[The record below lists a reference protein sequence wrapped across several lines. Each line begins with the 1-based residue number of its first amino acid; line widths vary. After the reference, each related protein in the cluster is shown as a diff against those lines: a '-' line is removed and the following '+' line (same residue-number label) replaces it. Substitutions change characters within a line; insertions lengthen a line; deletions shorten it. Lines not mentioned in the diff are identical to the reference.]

1 MEETPYARRAH
12 VARIPRFRHVGSAL
26 LVSILLALNLALVA
40 SALLLD
46 FLTPGFLLPV
56 ERPATTLVVAPCLLS
71 LASSAVGSLVAS
83 RFPRNPV
90 GWILCGIGLV
100 YGARRLAVAYADYA
114 LLAHPRLPLGELAA
128 WASTWT
134 RFSVLIAL
142 GTLLAL
148 LFPDGRL
155 PSPRWRPVVL
165 ATGCGALL
173 IAIGDAIRVGPLPT
187 YYYVVNPFGI
197 GVPADGIFPA
207 ASFAEVS
214 TIAGGALLS
223 VSCFA
228 SIAALALRLRLAYGP
243 ERRHL
248 EWFAFAAVPAQLL
261 SAVILLNWSIERY
274 GLLFFGSTLSPVL
287 WIAEITGWF
296 VEADQTAGTIIALGL
311 DADLEFLGIFAL
323 LMVPVCVYVAIHN
336 HGLYGITGTALL
348 AAPRWVRALLGG
360 AIVGALPFAFVYLA
374 VYLYVIF
381 YPLGGRG
388 QQDEEQLERVV
399 GFVGGWGAH
408 AFFFAAAILMAFQ
421 IARKV
426 DDNVVLLGLFTGL
439 IAAFA
444 NQAITSLINPP
455 VTPVGFI
462 GYTLLG
468 LAGGYFGSLAG
479 RSTLSGGVY
488 RVSRQIGKA
497 KDASAVAGAIGE
509 NLGGPGVDGVALWRI
524 AGPEDQAT
532 SVDAGSDRLQYTLWG
547 SWRTNGQEDWPS
559 GLDPGE
565 EGAAVVVAPGEQ
577 SWAAVQR
584 PALTPGKKISWE
596 HLGIGSAILV
606 PLGVTG
612 ETWKGLMMVTFRKRL
627 RFSRRTVRAYLTV
640 ASQAALALENLR
652 LVEEALRAGRQGGI
666 LLERQR
672 LAREIHDTLA
682 QGFTGVITNLTAAE
696 LTSGP
701 RVVDATYAQYIN
713 DAKRIARDSLA
724 ETRRLVWAL
733 RPQALDRYSL
743 PEAVER
749 LVEAWAE
756 QTGVDATVATNGVQH
771 ELLPEAEAALIRAA
785 QEALTNV
792 HKHAR
797 ASMVNVTLTYM
808 KDRVVIDVL
817 DDGDGFEPTA
827 VTTTVGAQDE
837 GGFGL
842 TAMRERVEQLGGKL
856 IVESAPG
863 EGTTIVVELRVSDG
877 LGALEEIR

>member
-1 MEETPYARRAH
+1 M
-12 VARIPRFRHVGSAL
+12 F
-26 LVSILLALNLALVA
+26 
-40 SALLLD
+40 
-46 FLTPGFLLPV
+46 
-56 ERPATTLVVAPCLLS
+56 
-71 LASSAVGSLVAS
+71 
-83 RFPRNPV
+83 
-90 GWILCGIGLV
+90 
-100 YGARRLAVAYADYA
+100 
-114 LLAHPRLPLGELAA
+114 
-128 WASTWT
+128 
-134 RFSVLIAL
+134 IAL

-197 GVPADGIFPA
+197 GGPADRIFPA

-214 TIAGGALLS
+214 TIAGGVLLS

-261 SAVILLNWSIERY
+261 SVVILLNWSIERY
-274 GLLFFGSTLSPVL
+274 ALLFLGSTQSPVL
-287 WIAEITGWF
+287 WIAEFTGWF
-296 VEADQTAGTIIALGL
+296 IEADQMAGTIIELGL
-311 DADLEFLGIFAL
+311 DAKLEFLGVCAL
-323 LMVPVCVYVAIHN
+323 LMAPVCVYVAIHN
-336 HGLYGITGTALL
+336 HGLYSITAAAPL
-348 AAPRWVRALLGG
+348 AAPRWLRALLGG
-360 AIVGALPFAFVYLA
+360 TIAGALPFAFVYLA

-388 QQDEEQLERVV
+388 EQLGQVV
-399 GFVGGWGAH
+399 DFVSGWGAW
-408 AFFFAAAILMAFQ
+408 AFFFAATILMAFQ
-421 IARKV
+421 IVRKA

-439 IAAFA
+439 IAAFVD
-444 NQAITSLINPP
+444 QAITSFIDPP
-455 VTPVGFI
+455 VTPGGFI

-468 LAGGYFGSLAG
+468 LAGGYFGGLAG

-488 RVSRQIGKA
+488 RVSRQIGKE

-524 AGPEDQAT
+524 ADPEDEAT
-532 SVDAGSDRLQYTLWG
+532 PVDSGSDRLQYTLWG

-565 EGAAVVVAPGEQ
+565 EGAAMVVATGEQ
-577 SWAAVQR
+577 TWAAVQR
-584 PALTPGKKISWE
+584 PALPPGKKISWE

-640 ASQAALALENLR
+640 ASQASLVLENLR
-652 LVEEALRAGRQGGI
+652 LVEEARRAGLQGGI
-666 LLERQR
+666 LVERQR
-672 LAREIHDTLA
+672 LARDIHDTLA

-701 RVVDATYAQYIN
+701 RVVDASYAQYIN

-743 PEAVER
+743 PEAVDR

-756 QTGVDATVATNGVQH
+756 QTGVDATVATNGVQR
-771 ELLPEAEAALIRAA
+771 ELLPEAEAALLRAA

-808 KDRVVIDVL
+808 NDRVVIDVL
-817 DDGDGFEPTA
+817 DDGDGFDPTA

-863 EGTTIVVELRVSDG
+863 EGTAIVVELRVSDG
-877 LGALEEIR
+877 PGALEEIR

>member
-1 MEETPYARRAH
+1 M
-12 VARIPRFRHVGSAL
+12 
-26 LVSILLALNLALVA
+26 
-40 SALLLD
+40 
-46 FLTPGFLLPV
+46 
-56 ERPATTLVVAPCLLS
+56 
-71 LASSAVGSLVAS
+71 
-83 RFPRNPV
+83 
-90 GWILCGIGLV
+90 
-100 YGARRLAVAYADYA
+100 
-114 LLAHPRLPLGELAA
+114 
-128 WASTWT
+128 
-134 RFSVLIAL
+134 LIVL

-197 GVPADGIFPA
+197 GGPADGILPA

-223 VSCFA
+223 VSSFA
-228 SIAALALRLRLAYGP
+228 SIAALALRLRVSYGP

-261 SAVILLNWSIERY
+261 STVILLNWSIERY
-274 GLLFFGSTLSPVL
+274 ALLFFGSTLSPVL
-287 WIAEITGWF
+287 WIAESTGWF
-296 VEADQTAGTIIALGL
+296 IEADQTAGTIIELGL
-311 DADLEFLGIFAL
+311 DAKLEFLGVCAI
-323 LMVPVCVYVAIHN
+323 LMIPVCTYVGIRN
-336 HGLYGITGTALL
+336 HGLYGISDAAPL
-348 AAPRWVRALLGG
+348 AARRWLKALIGG
-360 AIVGALPFAFVYLA
+360 TIAGALPFAFVYLA
-374 VYLYVIF
+374 IYLYVIF
-381 YPLGGRG
+381 YPLGGR
-388 QQDEEQLERVV
+388 DEQLGQVV
-399 GFVGGWGAH
+399 DFVSGWGAR
-408 AFFFAAAILMAFQ
+408 AFFFAAAFLVAFLV
-421 IARKV
+421 ARKAEERA
-426 DDNVVLLGLFTGL
+426 VVLGILVGLV
-439 IAAFA
+439 AALVD
-444 NQAITSLINPP
+444 QAIASYIDPP
-455 VTPVGFI
+455 VSSGGVA
-462 GYTLLG
+462 GYLFLG
-468 LAGGYFGSLAG
+468 LAGGYFGGLAG
-479 RSTLSGGVY
+479 RSTLFGGVY
-488 RVSRQIGKA
+488 RVSQQIGKA
-497 KDASAVAGAIGE
+497 QDASAVARAIGE
-509 NLGGPGVDGVALWRI
+509 NLDDARVEGVALWRRVT
-524 AGPEDQAT
+524 AEDQIV
-532 SVDAGSDRLQYTLWG
+532 SVDDYGSMPRNEHGPRTVLWG
-547 SWRTNGQEDWPS
+547 SWRDDGQEDWSS

-565 EGAAVVVAPGEQ
+565 KGNAMLVAPGQ
-577 SWAAVQR
+577 RSWAAVQR
-584 PALTPGKKISWE
+584 SHLAPAEKKSWE

-612 ETWKGLMMVTFRKRL
+612 ETWKGLMMVMFRKRL
-627 RFSRRTVRAYLTV
+627 HFSRRTVRAYLTV
-640 ASQAALALENLR
+640 ASQASLVLENLR

-672 LAREIHDTLA
+672 LARDIHDTLA

-701 RVVDATYAQYIN
+701 RVVDGTYARYIN

-743 PEAVER
+743 PEAVDR

-756 QTGVDATVATNGVQH
+756 QTGVDATVATNGVQR
-771 ELLPEAEAALIRAA
+771 ELLPEAEAALLRAA

-808 KDRVVIDVL
+808 NDRVVIDVL
-817 DDGDGFEPTA
+817 DNGDGFDPTA

-863 EGTTIVVELRVSDG
+863 EGTAIVVELRVSD
-877 LGALEEIR
+877 

>member
-1 MEETPYARRAH
+1 MEQIPYARRAH
-12 VARIPRFRHVGSAL
+12 VARIPRFRRIGSAL
-26 LVSILLALNLALVA
+26 LVIILWALSLALVA

-46 FLTPGFLLPV
+46 FLTPDFLLPV
-56 ERPATTLVVAPCLLS
+56 ERPAAFLVVATCLLA
-71 LASSAVGSLVAS
+71 LASSAVGALIAS

-100 YGARRLAVAYADYA
+100 YGARRLAEAYADYA

-134 RFSVLIAL
+134 RFSMLIAL

-148 LFPDGRL
+148 IFPDGRL

-173 IAIGDAIRVGPLPT
+173 IAMGDAIRVGPLPT

-197 GVPADGIFPA
+197 GGPADGIFPA

-223 VSCFA
+223 ASCFA
-228 SIAALALRLRLAYGP
+228 SIAALTLRLRLAYGP

-248 EWFAFAAVPAQLL
+248 EWFAYAAVPAQLL
-261 SAVILLNWSIERY
+261 SVVILLNWSIERY
-274 GLLFFGSTLSPVL
+274 ALHFFGTTLSPVL
-287 WIAEITGWF
+287 WIAESTGWF
-296 VEADQTAGTIIALGL
+296 IEADQTAGTIIALGL
-311 DADLEFLGIFAL
+311 DANLEFLGVCAL

-336 HGLYGITGTALL
+336 HGLYGITGAAPL
-348 AAPRWVRALLGG
+348 AAPRWLRALLGG
-360 AIVGALPFAFVYLA
+360 TIVGALPFAFVYLA

-381 YPLGGRG
+381 SSLGGRG
-388 QQDEEQLERVV
+388 QQGEELGRVV

-408 AFFFAAAILMAFQ
+408 AFFFAATILMAFQ
-421 IARKV
+421 IARKA

-455 VTPVGFI
+455 VTPVGFT

-488 RVSRQIGKA
+488 RVSRQVGKA

-509 NLGGPGVDGVALWRI
+509 NLGGPGVYGVALWRI
-524 AGPEDQAT
+524 AGHEDEAT
-532 SVDAGSDRLQYTLWG
+532 PVDAGSDSLQYTLWG

-565 EGAAVVVAPGEQ
+565 EGAAMVVAPGEQ
-577 SWAAVQR
+577 SWAAILR
-584 PALTPGKKISWE
+584 LHLAAAKKKSWE
-596 HLGIGSAILV
+596 RLGIRSAILV

-612 ETWKGLMMVTFRKRL
+612 ERWKGLMMVTFRKRL

-640 ASQAALALENLR
+640 ASQASLVLENLR

-701 RVVDATYAQYIN
+701 RAVDATYAQYIN

-743 PEAVER
+743 PEAVDR
-749 LVEAWAE
+749 LVEVWAE

-797 ASMVNVTLTYM
+797 ASIVNVTLTYM

-817 DDGDGFEPTA
+817 DDGDGFDPTA